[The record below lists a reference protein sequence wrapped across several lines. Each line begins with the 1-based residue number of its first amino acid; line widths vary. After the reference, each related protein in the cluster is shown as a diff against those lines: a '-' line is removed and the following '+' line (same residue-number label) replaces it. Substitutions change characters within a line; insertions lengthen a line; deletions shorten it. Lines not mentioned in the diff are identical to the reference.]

1 MYEWTGISL
10 QHQRLVFAGRHLE
23 DHKTL
28 SDYKVYEDCTI
39 GVVRVRGPGENPV
52 KLKDGW
58 SKVMSVLEIDHF
70 GYLLA
75 KLINE
80 FRDEKGPEEEV
91 MHSHLVL
98 LTSQIIQYV
107 FERWRNHLVFSTDID
122 REEMKGHIT
131 QGTANL

>member
-1 MYEWTGISL
+1 MMYEWTGISL
-10 QHQRLVFAGRHLE
+10 QHQRLVFAGRYLE

-39 GVVRVRGPGENPV
+39 GVVRVRGAGENPV

-58 SKVMSVLEIDHF
+58 DQIMSVLELDHF

-80 FRDEKGPEEEV
+80 FREEKEPQEEV
-91 MHSHLVL
+91 MQFHLA
-98 LTSQIIQYV
+98 
-107 FERWRNHLVFSTDID
+107 FSDSPDYTICV
-122 REEMKGHIT
+122 
-131 QGTANL
+131 

>member
-1 MYEWTGISL
+1 MYEWTGISMH
-10 QHQRLVFAGRHLE
+10 HQRLVFAGRHLE

-39 GVVRVRGPGENPV
+39 GVVRVRAPGDNPV

-58 SKVMSVLEIDHF
+58 RKVMSVLEIDHF

-80 FRDEKGPEEEV
+80 FREEKEPQGEV
-91 MHSHLVL
+91 MHSL
-98 LTSQIIQYV
+98 
-107 FERWRNHLVFSTDID
+107 FC
-122 REEMKGHIT
+122 
-131 QGTANL
+131 